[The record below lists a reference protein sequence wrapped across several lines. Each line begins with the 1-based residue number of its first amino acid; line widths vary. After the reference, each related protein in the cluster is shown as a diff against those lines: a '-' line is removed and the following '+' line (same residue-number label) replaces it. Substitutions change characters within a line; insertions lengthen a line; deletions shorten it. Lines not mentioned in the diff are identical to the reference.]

1 MKSFKCLHKFCKK
14 WNEFNQFI
22 CMTFFL
28 SFYNKVFNML
38 GSEDHHD
45 SSIHFQDETE
55 PLLNGHA
62 NGHSKKTETNQD
74 EPQKND
80 NKPFLTRRQLLTLLS
95 LGITSTLQNASF
107 AILTPFFPVEV
118 SHTSNKHIY
127 TGYCDNLCKFSIKF
141 LQGSSLQTC
150 SSWTVHMLFR
160 AIQ

>member
-1 MKSFKCLHKFCKK
+1 
-14 WNEFNQFI
+14 
-22 CMTFFL
+22 
-28 SFYNKVFNML
+28 ML

-118 SHTSNKHIY
+118 SHTSNKHIPDIVTIFVNFQSNSY
-127 TGYCDNLCKFSIKF
+127 RAVHYKPVVAGQFTCYFEQFNRAEIYLLGF
-141 LQGSSLQTC
+141 LIHINYVKVLRC
-150 SSWTVHMLFR
+150 RKVD
-160 AIQ
+160 